1 MTSEPA
7 AILLVEDEAL
17 IAFEAEDILQDL
29 GYAEIETCATF
40 RAAEEA
46 VDGGRFAVGMFDLN
60 LNGVMSTPLVERFT
74 AAGGRAILTTGYE
87 VEAAEIARLGAVHV
101 RKPYTARDIAAALAA
116 ACRDRDASAA

>member
-1 MTSEPA
+1 MTREPA

-29 GYAEIETCATF
+29 GFDAVETCGTF
-40 RAAEEA
+40 DAAQEA
-46 VDGGRFAVGMFDLN
+46 VDGGRFEVGMFDLN

-87 VEAAEIARLGAVHV
+87 IDAAEMARIGAVHV
-101 RKPYTARDIAAALAA
+101 RKPYTAQDIAAALAIARPA
-116 ACRDRDASAA
+116 APAA